1 MGLQYGD
8 IETEAQFRCVMHIA
22 MVSGEYPPRWGGIG
36 SVVFHLAGHL
46 AARGHRVSIITRT
59 HKDRA
64 PSQQGVSVI
73 EVPWLKAPMA
83 FTRSYGKHALL
94 ALKHL
99 HSREPV
105 DAIHVHLPLASF
117 TRKEL
122 RYMEDHIAP
131 VCSSLHGS
139 WLGEKQGVIRAAK
152 AKESATWRNPND
164 LAIRL
169 TGKYYSKYERAGI
182 LESSVCVANSKST
195 LSEFENWYEPSN
207 DFRCEVVLWGCDH
220 KVFRPPNQDD
230 EEEQLSHEALRK
242 NYDCDDELALSYM
255 PETKTPM
262 ILAVGRLV
270 ARKGYMT
277 LIRALPKIL
286 ESHPG
291 ARLVVVGRGHMK
303 KSLLKNARKLGVEHA
318 LFIRS
323 SMSFDDLAQHFRSA
337 DLVVYPSYYEGQGL
351 IPLESLASGTPV
363 VTVNQPPLTEMI
375 DTTVGDLFNSGD
387 PSDLAKAVCRCLA
400 DPKGRVEQAQRGRER
415 VLSMYT
421 YEHNAAAYEAIY
433 ASVIKNQPDS
443 PLLNT

>member
-1 MGLQYGD
+1 MTFKRKTPVGN
-8 IETEAQFRCVMHIA
+8 TMHIA
-22 MVSGEYPPRWGGIG
+22 MIAGEYPPRWGGIG

-46 AARGHRVSIITRT
+46 AACGHQVSVITRSHKGRSPVQSGVSI
-59 HKDRA
+59 
-64 PSQQGVSVI
+64 I

-83 FTRSYGKHALL
+83 FTRSYGKSALR

-99 HSREPV
+99 HSLEPV
-105 DAIHVHLPLASF
+105 DVIHIHLPLASF
-117 TRKEL
+117 TRKEF
-122 RYMEDHIAP
+122 RFMEDKIAP

-152 AKESATWRNPND
+152 ANESATWRNPND

-169 TGKYYSKYERAGI
+169 TAKYYSKYERAGI
-182 LESSVCVANSKST
+182 LESSICVSNSEST
-195 LSEFENWYEPSN
+195 LSEFKNWYEPSK

-230 EEEQLSHEALRK
+230 EDEQLSHENLRK

-255 PETKTPM
+255 AETKTPM

-277 LIRALPKIL
+277 LIRALPEIL
-286 ESHPG
+286 ESYPG

-375 DTTVGDLFNSGD
+375 DDSVGDLFNSGD
-387 PSDLAKAVCRCLA
+387 SKDLAKSVCRIL
-400 DPKGRVEQAQRGRER
+400 DHPKQRMDKAKAGRER
-415 VLSMYT
+415 VLSKYT
-421 YEHNAAAYEAIY
+421 YEHNAEDFERIY
-433 ASVIKNQPDS
+433 KSIIKK
-443 PLLNT
+443 

>member
-1 MGLQYGD
+1 
-8 IETEAQFRCVMHIA
+8 MHIA
-22 MVSGEYPPRWGGIG
+22 MIAGEYPPRWGGIG

-46 AARGHRVSIITRT
+46 ASCGHQVSVITRSHKGKTPIQSGVSI
-59 HKDRA
+59 
-64 PSQQGVSVI
+64 I

-83 FTRSYGKHALL
+83 FTRSYAKN
-94 ALKHL
+94 ALKALKNL
-99 HSREPV
+99 HSLDSV
-105 DAIHVHLPLASF
+105 DIIHIHLPLASF
-117 TRKEL
+117 SRKEF
-122 RYMEDHIAP
+122 RFMEDNIAP

-139 WLGEKQGVIRAAK
+139 WLGEKQGVIRASK

-169 TGKYYSKYERAGI
+169 TAKYYSKFERAGI
-182 LESSVCVANSKST
+182 LESSICVSNSKST
-195 LSEFENWYEPSN
+195 LSEFENWYEPAE
-207 DFRCEVVLWGCDH
+207 DFSCEVVLWGCDH

-230 EEEQLSHEALRK
+230 EEEQLSHEKIRS
-242 NYDCDDELALSYM
+242 NYDCGDELALNYM
-255 PETKTPM
+255 PETQTPM

-277 LIRALPKIL
+277 LIRALPEIL
-286 ESHPG
+286 QKHPG

-323 SMSFDDLAQHFRSA
+323 SMSFEDLAQHFRSA

-375 DTTVGDLFNSGD
+375 DTSVGDLFKSGD
-387 PSDLAKAVCRCLA
+387 SVDLAKSVCRMLDA
-400 DPKGRVEQAQRGRER
+400 PKERINKAKAGRER
-415 VLSMYT
+415 VLSNYT
-421 YEHNAAAYEAIY
+421 YEHNAEDFERIY
-433 ASVIKNQPDS
+433 KSI
-443 PLLNT
+443 LNK

>member
-1 MGLQYGD
+1 MTFKRKTPVGN
-8 IETEAQFRCVMHIA
+8 TMHIA
-22 MVSGEYPPRWGGIG
+22 MIAGEYPPRWGGIG

-46 AARGHRVSIITRT
+46 AACGHQVSVITRSHKGRSPVQSGVSI
-59 HKDRA
+59 
-64 PSQQGVSVI
+64 I

-83 FTRSYGKHALL
+83 FTRSYGKSALR

-99 HSREPV
+99 HSLEPV
-105 DAIHVHLPLASF
+105 DVIHIHLPLASF
-117 TRKEL
+117 TRKEF
-122 RYMEDHIAP
+122 RFMEDKIAP

-152 AKESATWRNPND
+152 ANESATWRNPND

-169 TGKYYSKYERAGI
+169 TAKYYSKYERAGI
-182 LESSVCVANSKST
+182 LESSICVSNSEST
-195 LSEFENWYEPSN
+195 LSEFKNWYEPSK

-230 EEEQLSHEALRK
+230 EDEQLSHENIRN

-255 PETKTPM
+255 AETKTPM

-286 ESHPG
+286 ESYPG

-375 DTTVGDLFNSGD
+375 DDSVGDLFNSGD
-387 PSDLAKAVCRCLA
+387 SKDLAKSVCRIL
-400 DPKGRVEQAQRGRER
+400 DQPKQRMDKAKAGRER
-415 VLSMYT
+415 VLSKYT
-421 YEHNAAAYEAIY
+421 YEHNAEDFERIY
-433 ASVIKNQPDS
+433 KSIIKK
-443 PLLNT
+443 

>member
-1 MGLQYGD
+1 MVVIGD
-8 IETEAQFRCVMHIA
+8 IETNSTLPVTMHIA

-59 HKDRA
+59 HKERA
-64 PSQQGVSVI
+64 PPQQGVSVI

-99 HSREPV
+99 HGREPV
-105 DAIHVHLPLASF
+105 DVIHIHLPLASF
-117 TRKEL
+117 TRKEF
-122 RYMEDHIAP
+122 RFMEENIAP

-139 WLGEKQGVIRAAK
+139 WLGEKQGVIRAAN
-152 AKESATWRNPND
+152 ANESATWRNPND

-169 TGKYYSKYERAGI
+169 TAKYYSKYERAGI
-182 LESSVCVANSKST
+182 LESSVCVSNSEST
-195 LSEFENWYEPSN
+195 LSEFEDWYNPPN

-230 EEEQLSHEALRK
+230 EEEQLSHEKLRK
-242 NYDCDDELALSYM
+242 NYDCDDELALSYR

-303 KSLLKNARKLGVEHA
+303 KRLLKNARKLGVEHA

-363 VTVNQPPLTEMI
+363 VTVNQPPLTEMV

-387 PSDLAKAVCRCLA
+387 SSDLAKSVCRIF
-400 DPKGRVEQAQRGRER
+400 DQPQQRTDKAKAGRER
-415 VLSMYT
+415 VLSTYT
-421 YEHNAAAYEAIY
+421 YEHNAEDFERIY
-433 ASVIKNQPDS
+433 NSIMKN
-443 PLLNT
+443 